1 MFMTLAL
8 DSFHNMTAKLAP
20 NNTTKYQSRKIA
32 CVVRKMRVSNLTSFI
47 LVLIACENV
56 SSLQNQY
63 GKNFKYRKKLY
74 EKPAV
79 SIEYPAFKQ
88 YDGKF

>member
-1 MFMTLAL
+1 
-8 DSFHNMTAKLAP
+8 MTAKLAP

-56 SSLQNQY
+56 SSSLQNQY

-74 EKPAV
+74 EKPV
-79 SIEYPAFKQ
+79 PLSIEYPAFKQ

>member
-1 MFMTLAL
+1 
-8 DSFHNMTAKLAP
+8 
-20 NNTTKYQSRKIA
+20 
-32 CVVRKMRVSNLTSFI
+32 MRVSHLTSFI

-74 EKPAV
+74 EKPAAV